1 MQRRKFVKFGFS
13 YERYSG
19 PININARRDPMKNR
33 ALAFLPALPPGK
45 AASAA
50 SYLGRAALPGNT
62 GTVIDFQLAQDH
74 QRVETDAQILDYYLY
89 LPSSLTPEQC
99 IQGRKI
105 LAWSRQALAFRSGAS
120 VKAIEAFES
129 GAGDLLCVTRQAL
142 AYALEAEGLLF
153 FPGHAPFK
161 GNGCPG
167 ATLDP
172 RQRSDFH
179 LIE

>member
-1 MQRRKFVKFGFS
+1 LYRRKFVKFGFS
-13 YERYSG
+13 YEGYSG
-19 PININARRDPMKNR
+19 PININARLDPMKNR
-33 ALAFLPALPPGK
+33 AHAFVSASLSST

-50 SYLGRAALPGNT
+50 SYPGRAALPGNAS
-62 GTVIDFQLAQDH
+62 TVIDFQLAQDH
-74 QRVETDAQILDYYLY
+74 QRAETQAQIADYYLY
-89 LPSSLTPEQC
+89 LPSRLTPEQC

-120 VKAIEAFES
+120 VKAIEEFES
-129 GAGDLLCVTRQAL
+129 GSRELRCVTRQAL